1 MPLRPCLTSSPLS
14 DRNRFL
20 NRWWLSLSRAYQ
32 LSEQNLSPEFIAL
45 DLQKALEELGSL
57 IGTTT
62 SEDVLDRVFSRFCIG
77 K

>member
-1 MPLRPCLTSSPLS
+1 MVV
-14 DRNRFL
+14 
-20 NRWWLSLSRAYQ
+20 SLSRAYQ
-32 LSEQNLSPEFIAL
+32 LNEQNLSPEFIAL
-45 DLQKALEELGSL
+45 DLQRALEELGSL